1 MNISLK
7 IKCPN
12 AQFSNDLIKWKCEKC
27 KSVYIYGFDH
37 KLYCECGGS
46 DCNDFTF
53 NCADPNHP
61 SEFSKFNNQLSL
73 ILDKYYSKYSL
84 FFII

>member
-7 IKCPN
+7 VKCPN
-12 AQFSNDLIKWKCEKC
+12 AQCSNDLIKWKCEKC